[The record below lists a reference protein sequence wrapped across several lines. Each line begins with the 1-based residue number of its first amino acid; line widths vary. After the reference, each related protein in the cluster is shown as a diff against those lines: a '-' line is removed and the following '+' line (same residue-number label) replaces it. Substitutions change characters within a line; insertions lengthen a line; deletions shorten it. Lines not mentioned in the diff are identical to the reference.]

1 MEADLLSTLLHVT
14 RRRLVRDYPEQ
25 IHACLDALN
34 DEEIWWRPNEQAN
47 AVANLVLHLIGS
59 NRYYLEQVIGGRDV
73 GRDRAAEFAARGGHS
88 KAQLV
93 EAWEQSRRAAE
104 RMLDALA
111 PSHLTR
117 TTDRS
122 GKTTTYAQILLHVT
136 HHNASHMGQIVWM
149 TKMLRPGALD
159 DIWIKQSA
167 R

>member
-1 MEADLLSTLLHVT
+1 MEADLLSTLLHIT
-14 RRRLVRDYPEQ
+14 RARLVRDYPEQ
-25 IHACLDALN
+25 VRACLDALT
-34 DEEIWWRPNEQAN
+34 DEQIWWRPNEQAN

-59 NRYYLEQVIGGRDV
+59 NRFYLEQVIGGRDV
-73 GRDRAAEFAARGGHS
+73 GRDRAAEFAARGGQS

-93 EAWEQSRRAAE
+93 EAWEQARRAAE
-104 RMLDALA
+104 RTLDTLA
-111 PSHLTR
+111 PSHLTQ

-136 HHNASHMGQIVWM
+136 HHNAAHMGQIVWM

-159 DIWIKQSA
+159 DIWITQSA